1 MAEGAV
7 ELRIRDVAIFVDGS
21 EVDGC
26 GVHNLKT
33 LKMSNP
39 SKDWTKRTVAV
50 SIT

>member
-26 GVHNLKT
+26 GVHT
-33 LKMSNP
+33 
-39 SKDWTKRTVAV
+39 
-50 SIT
+50 